1 MIIHLY
7 VVLLCPN
14 VGLFCC
20 LSYTYDATVQDYLSQ
35 YYIYMNCNAMM
46 LGSYLLP
53 CVLYELLVVQWL
65 CAAFYTLLFN
75 G

>member
-7 VVLLCPN
+7 VMILCPN

-20 LSYTYDATVQDYLSQ
+20 FSCTYIAYVQDYPSQ
-35 YYIYMNCNAMM
+35 YYIYLNCNDIL
-46 LGSYLLP
+46 LGPYLLP
-53 CVLYELLVVQWL
+53 FVMCELLVVQWL
-65 CAAFYTLLFN
+65 CVALYSLLFN